1 MEYTVRLLEKIGIK
15 SPGLNSR
22 LMNDQ
27 YSASGFTA
35 IQFAPKIQ
43 KFCVGS
49 DLGTASSVHKYNTP
63 LVSNLAI

>member
-1 MEYTVRLLEKIGIK
+1 
-15 SPGLNSR
+15 
-22 LMNDQ
+22 MNDQ

-49 DLGTASSVHKYNTP
+49 DLGTASSVNKYNTP
-63 LVSNLAI
+63 LVSNLPIQIRKSIIVLECRPS